1 MSDLIYKSEAYRSI
15 KAEAE
20 LHELPASREAY
31 ERAARIVDQMKPV
44 KATPKK
50 SGVWIEFTCES
61 VVIKESSGGKYEAIL
76 SHARCSECK
85 SISYNINTWNATT
98 HQFCPKCGCA
108 MK

>member
-1 MSDLIYKSEAYRSI
+1 MNDLIYKSEAYRFI

-20 LHELPASREAY
+20 SHELPASREAY
-31 ERAARIVDQMKPV
+31 ERAARIIDKMRPV

-50 SGVWIEFTCES
+50 KGVWIEFTSEHA
-61 VVIKESSGGKYEAIL
+61 VIKGETIGEYEVML

-85 SISYNINTWNATT
+85 SITYNVTTFNAIAYP
-98 HQFCPKCGCA
+98 FCPKCGCA

>member
-1 MSDLIYKSEAYRSI
+1 MRDLIDKHEAYYVL
-15 KAEAE
+15 KAEADS
-20 LHELPASREAY
+20 HMLPESHEAY
-31 ERAARIVDQMKPV
+31 ERSARIIDQMHLV

-61 VVIKESSGGKYEAIL
+61 VVIKEESGGKYEAIL

-85 SISYNINTWNATT
+85 SISYYINTWNATK